1 MMTCDR
7 GFLFCIASASDGAC
21 LFLRIRG
28 ELAIG
33 GASSCRRLHMRAI
46 GVKRAL
52 HCVTELAAASYGLR
66 ASPRLILFLIHINNL
81 PMWALG
87 CWVTRVSRSQ
97 AHRQIHCFLLAT
109 DTAAVETMRPRR
121 ATRR

>member
-66 ASPRLILFLIHINNL
+66 ASPRLILFLIHINTF
-81 PMWALG
+81 PMWALWSG
-87 CWVTRVSRSQ
+87 GRRVSVVQ
-97 AHRQIHCFLLAT
+97 AQRQIHRVLLAT
-109 DTAAVETMRPRR
+109 DTAAGETMRPRR

>member
-1 MMTCDR
+1 MEQPDGLFFEAPASHGAGLRNDPR
-7 GFLFCIASASDGAC
+7 GA
-21 LFLRIRG
+21 RHW
-28 ELAIG
+28 
-33 GASSCRRLHMRAI
+33 GASSRHKLHMRAI

-81 PMWALG
+81 PMWALWSCG
-87 CWVTRVSRSQ
+87 RRVSVVQ
-97 AHRQIHCFLLAT
+97 AQRQIHRVLLAT
-109 DTAAVETMRPRR
+109 DTAAGETMRPRR